1 MRSRLL
7 FSLDLGDE
15 VTNKTCPCCGEEYK
29 SVVGFIKRDDDAY
42 AVYFA
47 TLQTGHAEISV
58 GLTVSIG
65 KWWDD
70 AALDERHW
78 IYLTIKPSPENFNM
92 RIGEPNGSAHADF
105 KPLGIALT
113 REEALAS
120 SMREDFFA
128 VADYI
133 VDEDPAV
140 KSYLIGEPINIR
152 GRICKH

>member
-1 MRSRLL
+1 M
-7 FSLDLGDE
+7 FSLELGDE
-15 VTNKTCPCCGEEYK
+15 VANKTCQCCGEQYK
-29 SVVGFIKRDDDAY
+29 SVVGFIKQNNDAY

-47 TLQTGHAEISV
+47 TLQTGHPAITV

-70 AALDERHW
+70 TALDERHW
-78 IYLTIKPSPENFNM
+78 IYLTVRPSPENFNM
-92 RIGEPNGSAHADF
+92 RIEEPNCSPHLNF
-105 KPLGIALT
+105 KSLGIALT

-133 VDEDPAV
+133 VAEDPAV
-140 KSYLIGEPINIR
+140 NSYLMGQQVNIR

>member
-1 MRSRLL
+1 MFTLE
-7 FSLDLGDE
+7 LGDE
-15 VTNKTCPCCGEEYK
+15 ASNRTCHCCGEQYQ
-29 SVVGFIKRDDDAY
+29 SVAGFIKKDDDAY

-47 TLQTGHAEISV
+47 TLQTGHPDITV
-58 GLTVSIG
+58 GLIVSIG

-78 IYLTIKPSPENFNM
+78 IYLTVKPSPENFNM
-92 RIGEPNGSAHADF
+92 RIEEPSCSPHSDF

-120 SMREDFFA
+120 SMKEDFFA

-133 VDEDPAV
+133 VDGDPAV
-140 KSYLIGEPINIR
+140 NSYLIGQPVNIR
-152 GRICKH
+152 GRVCKH